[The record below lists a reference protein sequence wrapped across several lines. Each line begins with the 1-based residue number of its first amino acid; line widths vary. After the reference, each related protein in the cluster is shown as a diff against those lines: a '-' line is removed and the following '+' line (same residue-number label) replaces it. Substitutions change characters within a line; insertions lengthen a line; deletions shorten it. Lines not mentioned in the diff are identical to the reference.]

1 MRTLWENYSG
11 SDLELRK
18 YKSRI
23 SDSILQRMSDSGTQV
38 YGGRDLP
45 QRLTRRES
53 KPEYH
58 HQDDY
63 RGMWG

>member
-23 SDSILQRMSDSGTQV
+23 SDSILQPMHAGWYPGLWRERAMKNKKVRDYLYFNENHHFFSG
-38 YGGRDLP
+38 
-45 QRLTRRES
+45 S
-53 KPEYH
+53 
-58 HQDDY
+58 
-63 RGMWG
+63 RG